1 MKKKRTMEDQEKQ
14 IVDIRDDAVQT
25 LFVPV
30 APGRDV
36 MVCMVALHRD
46 PETGRHQATRP
57 YLDDIEA
64 AALAVVGRN
73 WMLEREDDEQ

>member
-1 MKKKRTMEDQEKQ
+1 MDPVVT
-14 IVDIRDDAVQT
+14 IADDAVQT

-36 MVCMVALHRD
+36 MVCMVVLSRD
-46 PETGRHQATRP
+46 GDGNHQATRP

-64 AALAVVGRN
+64 AALAMAGRN
-73 WMLEREDDEQ
+73 WQLEGPHE